1 MVNTIKSK
9 DDLYFSKS
17 DFITT
22 NTGKFREFY
31 ALGPVLGTGA
41 FGEVRL
47 CTMKRSHIK
56 RAVKII
62 QKNQMDTVQEDS
74 FKSEVATLKK
84 LDHPNILKLYEV
96 FEDDNDFFMVM
107 ELMQGGELFERIVDY
122 EKYCESMA
130 AESILPIVDALNYC
144 H

>member
-1 MVNTIKSK
+1 M
-9 DDLYFSKS
+9 
-17 DFITT
+17 
-22 NTGKFREFY
+22 
-31 ALGPVLGTGA
+31 
-41 FGEVRL
+41 
-47 CTMKRSHIK
+47 
-56 RAVKII
+56 
-62 QKNQMDTVQEDS
+62 
-74 FKSEVATLKK
+74 
-84 LDHPNILKLYEV
+84 